1 MKSYKFNINGTNYA
15 VEIKSAEGSVI
26 GLEVNGTPYKVNID
40 REVKESKTPKLVR
53 STAIPSTDKPAE
65 TRSSSKVGSILSPL
79 PGVVLDLKVKEG
91 DKVSL
96 GQTVL
101 ILEAMKMEN
110 NIASDKEGTVKEIK
124 TRQGDSVME
133 GDVLIIIGE

>member
-1 MKSYKFNINGTNYA
+1 MKNYKFNINGNNYS

-26 GLEVNGTPYKVNID
+26 GLEVNGTPYTVTLDK
-40 REVKESKTPKLVR
+40 EVKEVKTPKLVR
-53 STAIPSTDKPAE
+53 TAAVPSTDKAAE
-65 TRSSSKVGSILSPL
+65 TRTSGKVGNIVSPL
-79 PGVVLDLKVKEG
+79 PGTVLDVKVQIG

-101 ILEAMKMEN
+101 VLEAMKMEN

-124 TRQGDSVME
+124 ARQGDSVME